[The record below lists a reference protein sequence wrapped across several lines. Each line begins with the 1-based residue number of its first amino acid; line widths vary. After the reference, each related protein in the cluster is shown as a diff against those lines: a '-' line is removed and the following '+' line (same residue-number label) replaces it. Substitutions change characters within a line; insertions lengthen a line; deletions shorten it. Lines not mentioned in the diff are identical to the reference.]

1 MVKRYELAPL
11 LHLYTRTVV
20 PVARA
25 LAPTFAHAHT
35 RAHALRA
42 RALRTRARAR
52 ALHAHALRV
61 RARAPRVRA
70 PLVRALALR
79 ALALALDVRAAVV
92 LVTEDVLHLPH
103 DVLLADEAVCV
114 DVGASGC
121 YVAERLG
128 VLRRWWQRP
137 WWRCVCRANIGDV
150 EAAVLGDAD

>member
-42 RALRTRARAR
+42 RALALRVRAH

-79 ALALALDVRAAVV
+79 ALALALHVRAAVV
-92 LVTEDVLHLPH
+92 LVTEDDLQLPN
-103 DVLLADEAVCV
+103 DVLLAGEAVCV
-114 DVGASGC
+114 DVDAWRC

-128 VLRRWWQRP
+128 VLRRWRRRP
-137 WWRCVCRANIGDV
+137 WWRRTCRANVGDV
-150 EAAVLGDAD
+150 EAAVVGDAG